1 MVRLPALGAAANV
14 GLAGYTGLEIGD
26 AINRSTPAPGRNLD
40 YTDIVNLDL
49 NPSELAGGLEQT
61 ADYLSPLVD
70 PSAYEAVWDS
80 MWSDDDE

>member
-26 AINRSTPAPGRNLD
+26 AINKATPAPGSNLD

-49 NPSELAGGLEQT
+49 NPSELAGGVEQA

-70 PSAYEAVWDS
+70 PSAYEAAWDS
-80 MWSDDDE
+80 MWSDDE